1 MKKIGIAIAL
11 LGSVLL
17 GFYLNKAS
25 DESDSTLDPDS
36 VEFAIEDPDEV
47 TAIFMANKK
56 GDYIHL
62 TKISPQSWV
71 VNDTLPA
78 WQKQVD
84 ILLRETM
91 PKISVKGVVHEN
103 ARTNVINRM
112 ASLGIKV
119 EIFTDNA
126 EKPSKVYFV
135 GGTTPDQ
142 LGTYFWMEGARDP
155 MILDLPGMD
164 GFVNTRYNLN
174 LDDWISRN
182 VIRAKKDEIAS
193 ISLQYPMEPEKSFT
207 INVNGD
213 EASIEGDNPNDLSIN
228 QGALRSY
235 LNLFGMLNYES
246 FDDSPK
252 HEADSILAQVPMYIL
267 SVTKKDGESDTVTFY
282 PKGSFEG
289 MRGLY
294 DREGNRLAYDPE
306 RYFAKWSDLDRLLV
320 VQDYTF
326 RKVLV
331 TYQDFL
337 NRL

>member
-1 MKKIGIAIAL
+1 MKRIGLAIAL
-11 LGSVLL
+11 AGAVLL
-17 GFYLNKAS
+17 GFYLNQSSK
-25 DESDSTLDPDS
+25 ESDSTLDPNS
-36 VEFAIEDPDEV
+36 VDFTIENPDEV
-47 TAIFMANKK
+47 TAIFLANKK

-62 TKISPQSWV
+62 TKMSSGSWV

-91 PKISVKGVVHEN
+91 TKISVKGVVHEN

-119 EIFTDNA
+119 EIFTNDP
-126 EKPSKVYFV
+126 KTPSKVYFV

-155 MILDLPGMD
+155 MILELPGMD

-182 VIRAKKDEIAS
+182 VIRARKDQIAS
-193 ISLQYPMEPEKSFT
+193 ISLQYPNAPEQSFT
-207 INVNGD
+207 IRV
-213 EASIEGDNPNDLSIN
+213 EGDQATIDGHNPKNLSIN
-228 QGALRSY
+228 EGALRSY

-246 FDDSPK
+246 FDDRSA
-252 HEADSILAQVPMYIL
+252 HEIDSILSQKPMYIL
-267 SVTKKDGESDTVTFY
+267 SVSTKDGDSDTLTFY
-282 PKGSFEG
+282 PKGSFDG

-331 TYQDFL
+331 SYQDFL